1 MIQNIE
7 CFFAQ
12 TFLIYAYMSDLKD
25 LFRDDIFPPKSCEV
39 LYLFYPQLF
48 LLYEFPPKSCEVF
61 YLFYLIYFCCTCSL
75 QSLVFNITILST
87 IVVIS

>member
-25 LFRDDIFPPKSCEV
+25 LFRDDIFAVHIPSKV
-39 LYLFYPQLF
+39 L
-48 LLYEFPPKSCEVF
+48 
-61 YLFYLIYFCCTCSL
+61 
-75 QSLVFNITILST
+75 
-87 IVVIS
+87 